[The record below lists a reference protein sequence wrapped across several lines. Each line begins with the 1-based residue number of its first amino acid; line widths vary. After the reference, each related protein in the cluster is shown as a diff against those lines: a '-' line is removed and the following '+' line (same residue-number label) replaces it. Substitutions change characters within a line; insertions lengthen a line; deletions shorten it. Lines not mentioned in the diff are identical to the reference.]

1 MQYPVDKCMNISAQT
16 ALKSTRTC
24 FTCFQLHYNNTT
36 LITHKAGESLDSL
49 TCYMVHV
56 QCTYLCIKNN
66 YRKGKYST
74 CTVHDVSVKRAH
86 LTPGPGFDPAHSG
99 RQWASSFL
107 HHFTRPCTTL
117 TPQAAPYMYTTVCR
131 AWLLGKNLMAS
142 WPLSFQILV
151 TGKSISISEQ
161 HGMLVASEKKNY
173 IGNPNSCNIKVWYV
187 LKVCAHG
194 K

>member
-1 MQYPVDKCMNISAQT
+1 MNISAQT

-36 LITHKAGESLDSL
+36 IITHKAGESLDSL

-86 LTPGPGFDPAHSG
+86 LTLEPGFDPAHSG

-131 AWLLGKNLMAS
+131 AWLLGKKLTAS

-151 TGKSISISEQ
+151 AGKSISISEQ
-161 HGMLVASEKKNY
+161 YGMLVASEKKNY